1 MRFLNEN
8 IKDQLSIW
16 IKWKTK
22 NLIPG
27 APIGTNVY
35 PIGGN
40 GERDN
45 RCNENQN
52 SQYSKV
58 SLRNF

>member
-1 MRFLNEN
+1 MKTLRTNFPYGLNER
-8 IKDQLSIW
+8 Q
-16 IKWKTK
+16 K